1 MMGLARRSIESSIYN
16 VVSHGL
22 QIVILFFRSILL
34 ARLLLPE
41 TFGVYT
47 FAQAII
53 TTTLTFPVFGLG
65 ASYINRC
72 PETEDPNAPAV
83 YFTLISAFSLI
94 WAIALI
100 LFGAFFLRGER
111 RSVLWALAA
120 ITLLAQIAAPAETI
134 LSRQV
139 RFGRLALLYLL
150 TALLTSA
157 ASLWLAW
164 RGAGVWSLVSVD
176 LVSALI
182 LIVGLYLIRPVW
194 QPRLVLVPH
203 IVRYYLRLGSRT
215 LLADLLVTALDR
227 LDDLWTG
234 RFLGDAALGFY
245 SRAYTFANYPRRV
258 LASPLNAVTLS
269 SYAEVKH
276 DRPRLSQAFSLANS
290 LIIRAGFLFAGVLL
304 LIAPEFTRWVLGA
317 KWLPMLSAFR
327 LMIAYTMLDPIRY
340 TVGFLFTAAGR
351 PELLVRVRLAQLAVL
366 VLGLATLGP
375 GFGIAGVAL
384 AATLMVVA
392 GTVLS
397 LWQARAFVD
406 FGVLKLFAA
415 PTIALAAGILIAYGG
430 AGLRSAPASL
440 ISDVVNALVKALAFV
455 LCYALIM
462 LLLERREM
470 AAVARLVQ
478 QALRRQPSAAA
489 VRAE

>member
-1 MMGLARRSIESSIYN
+1 MSLAQRSIRSSLYN

-22 QIVILFFRSILL
+22 QIIVLFFRSILL
-34 ARLLLPE
+34 ARLLPPE
-41 TFGVYT
+41 AFGVYT

-65 ASYINRC
+65 ASYINHC
-72 PETEDPNAPAV
+72 PETDDPDAPAV

-94 WAIALI
+94 WVIALV

-120 ITLLAQIAAPAETI
+120 ITFLAQLAAPAETI
-134 LSRQV
+134 LSRRV

-150 TALLTSA
+150 TALLTTA
-157 ASLWLAW
+157 TSLWLAW

-194 QPRLVLVPH
+194 RPRLALVPH

-245 SRAYTFANYPRRV
+245 SRAYTFANYPRRI

-290 LIIRAGFLFAGVLL
+290 LIIRAGFLFAGALVLV
-304 LIAPEFTRWVLGA
+304 APEFTRWVLGA
-317 KWLPMLSAFR
+317 KWLPMLPAFR

-340 TVGFLFTAAGR
+340 TVGFLFTAVGQ
-351 PELLVRVRLAQLAVL
+351 PELLVRMRLAQLAVL
-366 VLGLATLGP
+366 LLGLAVLGP
-375 GFGIAGVAL
+375 RFGIAGVAL

-392 GTVLS
+392 GTALS

-406 FGVLKLFAA
+406 FRVLALFGVPA
-415 PTIALAAGILIAYGG
+415 IALGAGMLAAYGIASLWCIPTSVAAGVAIKL
-430 AGLRSAPASL
+430 
-440 ISDVVNALVKALAFV
+440 LVFV
-455 LCYALIM
+455 LCYACIV
-462 LLLERREM
+462 LLLERREV
-470 AAVARLVQ
+470 VALIRLVR
-478 QALRRQPSAAA
+478 QALRRGSPAEA